1 MLIYIYIPIILL
13 FANTTYAQSWSNKF
27 HGLPENYDLDKTFK
41 QLSRKNHK
49 KKLRVIQNSLVQ
61 NGYLAAGIDSV
72 FIDDSLFKIDIY
84 IHTGELYS
92 LSRLTFNPENEDAL
106 GSSGFREKLFSN
118 KPFNPQQLAKLFD
131 KVLTFYENNGF
142 PFASIKLDSTKFD
155 NDQMSSKLLI
165 SKGPLIRIDTIFVKG
180 EAQNSNKLIYN
191 ILQINPNDIYQ
202 QEIINNIEVRI
213 KESPFLQAIKP
224 SEYEFVN
231 NKCNIYVYLK
241 NNPASNFNGIVGLL
255 PDDNGKINI
264 TGDVN
269 IKLLNALHKGE
280 TIQLN
285 WRKLQPLTQNLQ
297 TAFSYPFLL
306 NSSFGVDTKFSLYKR
321 DTTFLNIEG
330 KIGVQYYFNSDN
342 TLAVFYQNKSS
353 NLLSTQQFQFVTTL
367 PEFADMSNSSYGIE
381 MKSIKL
387 NYKYNPTKGYA
398 GFLSFSAGTKT
409 IRKNNNL
416 NPVVYE
422 GINLKTA
429 QFEIKS
435 NLDFYIPLKKRST
448 IKLGSK
454 TGFIF
459 NENMFTNEL
468 FRIGGNITLR
478 GFDEE
483 SIYNSSF
490 AIGTIEYRFLLEQNS
505 NLFIFIDG
513 AWYENRVKGNFITDT
528 PLGTGVGINFSTK
541 PGIFSISYALGSQ
554 KGSPF
559 IIKSAK
565 IHFGFISF
573 F

>member
-1 MLIYIYIPIILL
+1 MSKYAFISVLL
-13 FANTTYAQSWSNKF
+13 LLSHIAYAQSWSNTF
-27 HGLPENYDLDKTFK
+27 YGLPGNYDLDKSFQ

-49 KKLRVIQNSLVQ
+49 QKLRVIQNTLIQ

-72 FIDDSLFKIDIY
+72 FIDDSLRKMDIY

-92 LSRLTFNPENEDAL
+92 LSKLTFNPENEDAL
-106 GSSGFREKLFSN
+106 SYSGFREKLFSN
-118 KPFNPQQLAKLFD
+118 KPFNPQQLSTLFD
-131 KVLTFYENNGF
+131 KLLIFYENNGF
-142 PFASIKLDSTKFD
+142 PFASVKLDSITFND
-155 NDQMSSKLLI
+155 NQLSSKLLI
-165 SKGPLIRIDTIFVKG
+165 EKGPLIRIDTIFVKG

-191 ILQINPNDIYQ
+191 ILQINPNNIYQ
-202 QEIINNIEVRI
+202 QQIINQIETRI
-213 KESPFLQAIKP
+213 KECPFLQAIKP

-231 NKCNIYVYLK
+231 DKCNIYVYLK
-241 NNPASNFNGIVGLL
+241 NKPASNFNGIIGLL
-255 PDDNGKINI
+255 PDDDGKINI

-306 NSSFGVDTKFSLYKR
+306 NSSFGIDTKFSLYKR

-330 KIGVQYYFNSDN
+330 KIGVQYYFNSEN

-367 PEFADMSNSSYGIE
+367 PEFADISNSSYGIE
-381 MKSIKL
+381 IKSIKL

-416 NPVVYE
+416 NPIVYE
-422 GINLKTA
+422 DINLKTA

-435 NLDFYIPLKKRST
+435 NLDFYIPIKKRST
-448 IKLGSK
+448 VKLGSK

-468 FRIGGNITLR
+468 FRIGGNVTLR

-505 NLFIFIDG
+505 NLFMFIDG
-513 AWYENRVKGNFITDT
+513 AWYENRVKESFITDT

>member
-131 KVLTFYENNGF
+131 KVLSFYENNGF

-330 KIGVQYYFNSDN
+330 KIGVEYYFNS
-342 TLAVFYQNKSS
+342 YC
-353 NLLSTQQFQFVTTL
+353 LL
-367 PEFADMSNSSYGIE
+367 D
-381 MKSIKL
+381 
-387 NYKYNPTKGYA
+387 
-398 GFLSFSAGTKT
+398 
-409 IRKNNNL
+409 
-416 NPVVYE
+416 
-422 GINLKTA
+422 
-429 QFEIKS
+429 
-435 NLDFYIPLKKRST
+435 
-448 IKLGSK
+448 
-454 TGFIF
+454 
-459 NENMFTNEL
+459 
-468 FRIGGNITLR
+468 
-478 GFDEE
+478 
-483 SIYNSSF
+483 
-490 AIGTIEYRFLLEQNS
+490 
-505 NLFIFIDG
+505 NLFI
-513 AWYENRVKGNFITDT
+513 Y
-528 PLGTGVGINFSTK
+528 
-541 PGIFSISYALGSQ
+541 
-554 KGSPF
+554 
-559 IIKSAK
+559 
-565 IHFGFISF
+565 
-573 F
+573 

>member
-72 FIDDSLFKIDIY
+72 FIDDSLFKIDVY
-84 IHTGELYS
+84 IHTGQLYS

-155 NDQMSSKLLI
+155 NGQMSSKLLI
-165 SKGPLIRIDTIFVKG
+165 TKGPLIRIDTIFVKG

-342 TLAVFYQNKSS
+342 TLAVFYLNKSS

>member
-1 MLIYIYIPIILL
+1 ML

-72 FIDDSLFKIDIY
+72 FIDDSLFKIDVY

-213 KESPFLQAIKP
+213 KESPFLQAIEP

-269 IKLLNALHKGE
+269 IKLFNALHKGE

-330 KIGVQYYFNSDN
+330 KIGVEYYFNSDN

-367 PEFADMSNSSYGIE
+367 PEFADIINSSYGIE

>member
-1 MLIYIYIPIILL
+1 MSKYAFISVLL
-13 FANTTYAQSWSNKF
+13 LLSHIAYAQSWSNTF
-27 HGLPENYDLDKTFK
+27 YGLPGNYDLDKSFQ

-49 KKLRVIQNSLVQ
+49 QKLRVIQNTLIQ

-72 FIDDSLFKIDIY
+72 FIDDSLRKMDIY

-106 GSSGFREKLFSN
+106 SSSGFREKLFSN
-118 KPFNPQQLAKLFD
+118 KPFNPQQLSTLFD
-131 KVLTFYENNGF
+131 KLLIFYENNGF
-142 PFASIKLDSTKFD
+142 PFASVKLDSITFND
-155 NDQMSSKLLI
+155 NQLNSKLLI
-165 SKGPLIRIDTIFVKG
+165 EKGPLIRIDNIFVKG

-191 ILQINPNDIYQ
+191 ILQINPNNIYQ
-202 QEIINNIEVRI
+202 QQIINQIETRI
-213 KESPFLQAIKP
+213 KECPFLQAIKP

-231 NKCNIYVYLK
+231 DKCNIYVYLK
-241 NNPASNFNGIVGLL
+241 NKPASNFNGIIGLL
-255 PDDNGKINI
+255 PDDDGKINI

-306 NSSFGVDTKFSLYKR
+306 NSSFGIDTKFSLYKR

-330 KIGVQYYFNSDN
+330 KIGVQYYFNSEN

-367 PEFADMSNSSYGIE
+367 PEFADISNSSYGIE
-381 MKSIKL
+381 IKSIKL

-398 GFLSFSAGTKT
+398 GFLSFSAGTKI

-416 NPVVYE
+416 NPIVYE
-422 GINLKTA
+422 DINLKTA

-435 NLDFYIPLKKRST
+435 NLDFYIPIKKRST

-468 FRIGGNITLR
+468 FRIGGNVTLR

-505 NLFIFIDG
+505 NLFMFIDG
-513 AWYENRVKGNFITDT
+513 AWYENRVKESFITDT